1 MLRNLKDMLTKE
13 KKDKPEDK
21 SENKQK
27 EEQKE
32 DKYKYLLLLV

>member
-1 MLRNLKDMLTKE
+1 MWQNLKGMLTKE
-13 KKDKPEDK
+13 KK
-21 SENKQK
+21 ENPKK